1 MPQTVEVRFKGTRR
15 EFYTWADDTE
25 PLRLQEAVVVQLDR
39 GHDLGRVQSAGA
51 TAEKKCGSCAT
62 CATGAEQETAKAGGT
77 TVASSDGEVAGLSPA
92 EPSPA
97 GHDHT
102 HSDPKPAANS
112 APAGLRAI
120 VRRATQ
126 EDLKQSNELRRE
138 EEEARRQVVQKVRQ
152 HKLEMKV
159 SDAEWQW
166 DKARLTVYFTAEKR
180 VDFRALVRELA
191 SLFRTRI
198 ELRQIGVRDEAARLT
213 GVGRCGREYCCST
226 WLTDLSPVSLA
237 LAKDQHLSLNPSQIS
252 GGCGRLLCCLRYE
265 HEFYVTSRKRY
276 PREGKLL
283 ATRAGTEKVIAVDIF
298 RERVFLRGE
307 EGSRIIPLVQL
318 QEEMES
324 PIGAPA
330 ATAETDAPARR
341 APERPRENRPARPE
355 RPERPIRP
363 HPGARPPAPDGSSRP
378 QPSSRAAEPLAS
390 AQDDAPSR
398 AAAESP
404 RAVRGDVPSPEPPD
418 DAAEQPADP
427 SSAQR
432 PQRRRRRGRRG
443 RGGSGQGPSAPSSPP
458 EA

>member
-15 EFYTWADDTE
+15 EFYLWPDETE

-77 TVASSDGEVAGLSPA
+77 TVASSESEPGEGAS
-92 EPSPA
+92 E
-97 GHDHT
+97 
-102 HSDPKPAANS
+102 AAAASHNH
-112 APAGLRAI
+112 AALRTI

-126 EDLKQSNELRRE
+126 EDLRQSNELRQQE
-138 EEEARRQVVQKVRQ
+138 EDARRQVVQKVRQ

-166 DKARLTVYFTAEKR
+166 DKAKLTVYFTAEKR

-191 SLFRTRI
+191 SQFRTRI

-276 PREGKLL
+276 PREGKML

-324 PIGAPA
+324 PVGAPVA
-330 ATAETDAPARR
+330 TVTAEPRR
-341 APERPRENRPARPE
+341 APERAREQRPARPA
-355 RPERPIRP
+355 PERPARP
-363 HPGARPPAPDGSSRP
+363 QSPARPPAPPPSQSTAEPGLTSSGSAQADPAQAGPARP
-378 QPSSRAAEPLAS
+378 AREPAELSGEAAEPAS
-390 AQDDAPSR
+390 PDQAAPD
-398 AAAESP
+398 
-404 RAVRGDVPSPEPPD
+404 G
-418 DAAEQPADP
+418 
-427 SSAQR
+427 R

-443 RGGSGQGPSAPSSPP
+443 RGGSGQGPSTPPSPP